1 MGGWRG
7 DVALSWTDMEPVLG
21 IDIGGSGIK
30 ANVVDVD
37 LGEPVG
43 KRLKI
48 ETPQPATPQAVAKV
62 VATLAGRFDAVGP
75 VGCTFPAV
83 VRNGVTT
90 TAANVDPS
98 WIGTDA
104 VALFS
109 SVLGRPVTVVN
120 DADAAGL
127 AEMRFGA
134 GRGRDGVV
142 ICLTFGTGIG
152 SAIFTHG
159 VLVPNSELGHLHFHG
174 YESVEDWAAASARD
188 REGLS
193 WEEWSAR
200 VDQYLDHLER
210 VFSPDLIIVGGGVS
224 RRFDDFAHGLT
235 TNCEVVPAK
244 LRNEAGIVGAAMAA
258 AAL

>member
-1 MGGWRG
+1 
-7 DVALSWTDMEPVLG
+7 
-21 IDIGGSGIK
+21 
-30 ANVVDVD
+30 
-37 LGEPVG
+37 
-43 KRLKI
+43 
-48 ETPQPATPQAVAKV
+48 
-62 VATLAGRFDAVGP
+62 
-75 VGCTFPAV
+75 
-83 VRNGVTT
+83 
-90 TAANVDPS
+90 
-98 WIGTDA
+98 
-104 VALFS
+104 
-109 SVLGRPVTVVN
+109 VTVVN

-224 RRFDDFAHGLT
+224 RRFDDFAQGLT